1 MKNHRFELIGNSL
14 PSGRVLFA
22 SADSKYFLR
31 FGPALIQSCIDFNQP
46 LHLHLINQ
54 TEDAA
59 HLKTLVTDNYPT
71 ISFTSESVD
80 LSGTDER
87 TYYACNRFIVGYQ
100 VLNQCDAAMIL
111 DIDNFLMNKV
121 QWHTED
127 IGLFL
132 RDPLPG
138 TVGWEQ
144 ESTHVAA
151 GIVSFTSAKGKEYL
165 KDVSNQIKSYSNL
178 QWFADQNALWKV
190 YEKNKD
196 YLSTFVYNNSIMDW
210 EFKPDTMLWT
220 GKGPR
225 KYDDP
230 TYVSKD
236 KELKERLNESLY
248 TKTET

>member
-1 MKNHRFELIGNSL
+1 
-14 PSGRVLFA
+14 
-22 SADSKYFLR
+22 
-31 FGPALIQSCIDFNQP
+31 
-46 LHLHLINQ
+46 
-54 TEDAA
+54 
-59 HLKTLVTDNYPT
+59 
-71 ISFTSESVD
+71 
-80 LSGTDER
+80 
-87 TYYACNRFIVGYQ
+87 
-100 VLNQCDAAMIL
+100 MIL

-151 GIVSFTSAKGKEYL
+151 GIVSFTSPKGKEYL

-236 KELKERLNESLY
+236 RELKERLNESLH
-248 TKTET
+248 TKTKT